1 MLRYSACKRF
11 PPLGNANNLSD
22 IGIDFP
28 IPLSKQEQ
36 KTETICQ
43 KKYDA
48 YKVKNHTQQALHI
61 VIQKPDN
68 NVLEVLVTATI
79 LQNLNREKII
89 EIIHSAER
97 GLT

>member
-1 MLRYSACKRF
+1 MDPEHQKEKMTELNSSEENKNKSSDSYPASSAHC
-11 PPLGNANNLSD
+11 
-22 IGIDFP
+22 
-28 IPLSKQEQ
+28 
-36 KTETICQ
+36 
-43 KKYDA
+43 
-48 YKVKNHTQQALHI
+48 VHKNCEY
-61 VIQKPDN
+61 